1 MAIKK
6 KKVIL
11 MLFVLCCCV
20 GCDQAT
26 KEFAQNTLRDSEPL
40 SWCHD
45 LFRLQYAENPGGFL
59 SLGSKLPQP
68 VRFWILLV
76 LPGGF
81 LLLITVWLMV
91 SPPIPQG
98 ETFALL
104 LIVGGGVS
112 NLFDRLY
119 RAGKAIDFMNIGV
132 GSVRTGIFNVA
143 DVAIMIGIGLLIFF
157 KFYYTLKGLH
167 NQER

>member
-1 MAIKK
+1 MMLIGKK
-6 KKVIL
+6 LSL
-11 MLFVLCCCV
+11 MIFVLCCCV

-26 KEFAQNTLRDSEPL
+26 KELAQHTLRNSDTI

-76 LPGGF
+76 LPGG
-81 LLLITVWLMV
+81 LLLMITVWLMV
-91 SPPIPQG
+91 SPTIPYR
-98 ETFALL
+98 EMFALL
-104 LIVGGGVS
+104 LIVGGGGS

-119 RAGKAIDFMNIGV
+119 RAGKAIDFMNIGI
-132 GSVRTGIFNVA
+132 GAVRTGIFNVA
-143 DVAIMIGIGLLIFF
+143 DVAIMIGIGLLILS
-157 KFYYTLKGLH
+157 KVHDMIGEGE
-167 NQER
+167 NCP